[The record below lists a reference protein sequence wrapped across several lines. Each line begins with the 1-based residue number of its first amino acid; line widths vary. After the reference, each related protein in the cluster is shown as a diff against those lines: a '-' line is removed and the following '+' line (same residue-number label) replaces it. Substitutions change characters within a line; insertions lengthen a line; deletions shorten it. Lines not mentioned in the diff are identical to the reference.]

1 MKFLVVSTL
10 LIYTSLWS
18 DSLREFA
25 LSKVYYPKKI
35 KQHFLNRYSKRAKI
49 IIENERVIS

>member
-25 LSKVYYPKKI
+25 LSKG
-35 KQHFLNRYSKRAKI
+35 LRAIPSEFKF
-49 IIENERVIS
+49 